1 MASLKDLR
9 GRIASVQATRKI
21 TSAMKMVAAAKLRRA
36 QEQAEAARPF
46 AERMERMLSSLG
58 GSVKGS
64 PGAPALIAGTGSDQ
78 THLIVVAT
86 ADRGLCGGFN
96 VNIVRRARQLIQKLE
111 AEGKTVKI
119 LCVGRKGRDQ
129 LRRQYGSKIVHT
141 IEGVGRRAVAFSEAD
156 EIGEKVRSMFSDN
169 EFDVCTIVYARF
181 QSAISNI
188 VTAQQ
193 LVPAEASEQE
203 DGAEQED
210 LGGAVYEYEPSEEAI
225 LAELLPR
232 NISVQIFRALL
243 ENAASEHGSRMTA
256 MDNATRNAGDMINS
270 LTLTYNRTRQA
281 MITKELIEIISGAE
295 AV

>member
-188 VTAQQ
+188 VTSQQ
-193 LVPAEASEQE
+193 LVPAEASAQE